1 MDNSQNIIIEKIKE
15 ILRKK
20 KEILFAFLFGSSLK
34 SENPNDIDI
43 GVFVKEKDIDEES
56 AFDYSLSLSSELSY
70 ELDRELDVSI
80 MNYASLGLL
89 KNIIQ
94 GELLFAQ
101 NQQFVEDYIERKS
114 FEYME
119 YYELSKFFLRDVL
132 IDRY

>member
-34 SENPNDIDI
+34 LENPNDIDI

-119 YYELSKFFLRDVL
+119 YYELSKVFLRDVL